1 MRVKKYTAG
10 GKGRAFASGW
20 HGILATMERTL
31 FKRGFTL
38 IELLVVI
45 GIIGTLAAVAYMNF
59 SRNNAM
65 SRDIKRKADLR
76 NMQSAIEQYKNRNG
90 EYPRVGCAVGI
101 DGFSG
106 ENDCT
111 TYISGLAPE
120 FISVLPHDPKRLTN
134 AGYAYT
140 TNAEGTVYKL
150 MAIGTVESETVT
162 NASAFMSCD
171 TNICKGICTTDVS
184 HSYAV
189 WGGYADGADDATV
202 KINTAAIICK

>member
-1 MRVKKYTAG
+1 MR
-10 GKGRAFASGW
+10 RFI
-20 HGILATMERTL
+20 HQQ
-31 FKRGFTL
+31 GFTL

-45 GIIGTLAAVAYMNF
+45 AVIGILASIVYSNL
-59 SRNNAM
+59 S
-65 SRDIKRKADLR
+65 STGGVGRDAKRKADLR

-140 TNAEGTVYKL
+140 TNTEGTVYKL